1 MKMRPI
7 KKSSSV
13 LLLSQINTNIFKYG
27 TPSSIAYNK
36 HQEKVN
42 IIEFELEKHR
52 ETIKKLELELN
63 EKDKELK
70 EMLKKN
76 KLHNNKFTKTIK
88 LIEEILKLCDKK
100 NEKEKEKEKEINKKD
115 KADSI
120 EKKEKIEKT
129 DIDLDSE
136 KKKTLNKFNSSIY
149 SEKSRDNFKTINIEN
164 DNETENYN
172 KTNLNT
178 FYTTNNNY
186 NNKKK
191 SLPKIMNKKNKL
203 TLETNNTNTIS
214 NSIFNRNKKFKDIL
228 YVNTLRNK
236 IVNLNDE
243 IGKKD
248 SKLNELINTNKA
260 SSYSKLQE
268 ELNTNYKALGEIK
281 NKNVMIRT
289 KLDDIADS
297 YFVEK
302 EKNCKLKIRL
312 EEFIEQFSDYKKVM
326 SKKNKDLE
334 NKLKIYEEKNKEC
347 FLYHLNKGYLL
358 RNNNSF
364 YEQSKSKLTDAENI
378 IECTKIELDEIKNE
392 IDKKNGKLK
401 FIQNEIEIL
410 NREKKNL
417 NDKYSRSKVDI
428 DKLNEEKSVL
438 NKKNK
443 ELTENNIELKNK
455 LKEKENKY
463 INEIYRIKDI
473 KNNIDKADKNIK
485 ELKNELENIK
495 DYKKY
500 HLPFDN

>member
-1 MKMRPI
+1 MKMKPI
-7 KKSSSV
+7 KKCNSG
-13 LLLSQINTNIFKYG
+13 LLLSQINTNLFKFG

-76 KLHNNKFTKTIK
+76 KLHNKKFTKTKK

-100 NEKEKEKEKEINKKD
+100 NEKEKEMNKNAKTD
-115 KADSI
+115 FI

-129 DIDLDSE
+129 DMDLDSE

-191 SLPKIMNKKNKL
+191 SLPKIINKKNKL
-203 TLETNNTNTIS
+203 TLDTNNTNTIS

-228 YVNTLRNK
+228 YVTTLKNK

-248 SKLNELINTNKA
+248 GKLKELKNTSKA

-268 ELNTNYKALGEIK
+268 ELITNYKTLGEIK
-281 NKNVMIRT
+281 NKNVIMRT

-302 EKNCKLKIRL
+302 EKNGKLKIRL
-312 EEFIEQFSDYKKVM
+312 EEFMEQFSDYKKVM
-326 SKKNKDLE
+326 TKKNNDLE

-347 FLYHLNKGYLL
+347 FLYHLNKGYLF

-378 IECTKIELDEIKNE
+378 IEYTKKELDEIKKE
-392 IDKKNGKLK
+392 IDKKNGTLK
-401 FIQNEIEIL
+401 FFQNEIEIL
-410 NREKKNL
+410 NREKKDL

-428 DKLNEEKSVL
+428 DKLIEEKNML

-443 ELTENNIELKNK
+443 ELIENNIELKNK

-473 KNNIDKADKNIK
+473 KNKIDKADKNIE
-485 ELKNELENIK
+485 ELKNELENIN